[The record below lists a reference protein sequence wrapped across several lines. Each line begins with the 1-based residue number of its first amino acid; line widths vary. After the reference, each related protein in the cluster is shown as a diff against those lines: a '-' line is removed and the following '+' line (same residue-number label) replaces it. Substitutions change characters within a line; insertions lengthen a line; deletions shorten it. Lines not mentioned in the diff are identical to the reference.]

1 MSTLVEEFGYVRQ
14 PRVRSRKLGERPA
27 STKAAPKRKDDEPP
41 PQVKPAEESS
51 LQKRPTEES
60 ASQKRPSEHQTS
72 SLEGK
77 RVKSIGTEL
86 SELIQETSLFGSST
100 AAEEKV
106 GNSPRSVTFNEV
118 RTRSFALGT
127 PAPSARVEVQKILNT
142 NDLMHAGQQRSGKPA
157 IHPKKLLAAKI
168 PEDASSTSPT
178 AAPAHAGDVRQSPPP
193 KHTFLTPMKEPWN
206 ELDLFASSRSS
217 KGDGDAQLMH
227 KPTVTEPPR
236 VVEVKTVADAP
247 DDVDYLYLV

>member
-14 PRVRSRKLGERPA
+14 PRIRSRKIGERPA
-27 STKAAPKRKDDEPP
+27 SAKAAPKRKDDEPP
-41 PQVKPAEESS
+41 PQIKPEEESS
-51 LQKRPTEES
+51 SQKRPTEEIS
-60 ASQKRPSEHQTS
+60 SQKRPAEQQTS

-86 SELIQETSLFGSST
+86 SELVQETSLFGSSPP
-100 AAEEKV
+100 AEEKV
-106 GNSPRSVTFNEV
+106 SESPRSVTFNEV
-118 RTRSFALGT
+118 RTRSLAVGT
-127 PAPSARVEVQKILNT
+127 PAPSARVEVQKILEA

-157 IHPKKLLAAKI
+157 IHPKKLLAAKL
-168 PEDASSTSPT
+168 PEDTARSSPT
-178 AAPAHAGDVRQSPPP
+178 AATHAGDAKRSPPP
-193 KHTFLTPMKEPWN
+193 KHKFLAPMKEPWN

-217 KGDGDAQLMH
+217 KGDGDAQLTR
-227 KPTVTEPPR
+227 KPTVMEPPR